1 MNNETLTRRLQ
12 AIRQLMDISFGSLWI
27 VGEKLWQEKL
37 VPFGYDRR
45 STRCGHPGICVRGN
59 AEDAGLHATVPMWYG
74 TSRRKDPSY
83 QVRNFFNESGR
94 AEQAHVTYF
103 GHFQAVQIDLRH
115 MGSRPVTDSD
125 FRHWNP
131 SVRRRDERRGV
142 LSKQE
147 EAMKNIVRPNAGR
160 PRLEQQEIENLKS
173 FMRENL
179 SLVGAVA

>member
-12 AIRQLMDISFGSLWI
+12 AIRLLMDISFGSLWI

-37 VPFGYDRR
+37 VSFGYDRR
-45 STRCGHPGICVRGN
+45 STRCGHPGICVRGD

-74 TSRRKDPSY
+74 TSRRKEPSY

-115 MGSRPVTDSD
+115 MGSRPV
-125 FRHWNP
+125 
-131 SVRRRDERRGV
+131 
-142 LSKQE
+142 
-147 EAMKNIVRPNAGR
+147 KNSVRPNAGR

-173 FMRENL
+173 FMRKNL